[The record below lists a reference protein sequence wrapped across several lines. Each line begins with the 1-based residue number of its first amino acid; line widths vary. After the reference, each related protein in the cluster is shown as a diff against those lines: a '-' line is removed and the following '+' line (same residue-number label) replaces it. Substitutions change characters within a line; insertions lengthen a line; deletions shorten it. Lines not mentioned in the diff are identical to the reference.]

1 MFGFG
6 QKKIDVLLEK
16 FNFSP
21 GDTIKG
27 KVILKLGKPVSAKQ
41 LKVGLRGEKISS
53 SMTMGPHG
61 ADRQR
66 QKSYIFDFEM
76 PLDQEKEYDEGEYSF
91 EIKVPKSLSND
102 KMPSGVAGDILKGV
116 EILANAQSR
125 VNWYVIAYL
134 DVPMGIDI
142 SKKVQVNIG

>member
-6 QKKIDVLLEK
+6 QKKIDVILEK

-27 KVILKLGKPVSAKQ
+27 KVILKLGKPTNAKQ
-41 LKVGLRGEKISS
+41 LKVGLRGERISRNMARTS
-53 SMTMGPHG
+53 QGTTPH
-61 ADRQR
+61 AE
-66 QKSYIFDFEM
+66 KNYIFNFEM
-76 PLDQEKEYDEGEYSF
+76 PLDQEKEYNEGEYQF
-91 EIKVPKSLSND
+91 EIKVPMNLSNAT
-102 KMPSGVAGDILKGV
+102 MPGGAIGDLLKGV
-116 EILANAQSR
+116 EILANAESR